1 MICPV
6 SEALQESCFPA
17 YDDGCEASLTV
28 MAHLF
33 SLRSAAGILGI
44 ALITGPSSL
53 YCLPSYKGIMQIPVD
68 VYTEGGVRLE
78 KGLYEL
84 EVRQQGTDHVLV
96 FSTADGE
103 EAVVKQVIGE
113 DSGVEAAEIPLVGTH
128 YMRSS
133 DEPVLT
139 AFERRMSKTGAPR
152 YQEET
157 RDWKAAIRV
166 YRSRT
171 GDTVFFTFQARQ
183 EHGQWSRSHFR
194 LLLSAPPGR

>member
-1 MICPV
+1 MV
-6 SEALQESCFPA
+6 
-17 YDDGCEASLTV
+17 
-28 MAHLF
+28 HLF
-33 SLRSAAGILGI
+33 SLRSAAGILGMV
-44 ALITGPSSL
+44 LISGPSIL
-53 YCLPSYKGIMQIPVD
+53 YCLPSYKGTMQIPVD
-68 VYTEGGVRLE
+68 LYTEDGIRLK

-84 EVRQQGTDHVLV
+84 EIKQQGTDHVLV
-96 FSTADGE
+96 FSAADRTQ
-103 EAVVKQVIGE
+103 AVVKQTTGE

-152 YQEET
+152 YQEEI

-171 GDTVFFTFQARQ
+171 GDTVFFTFQERQ
-183 EHGQWSRSHFR
+183 ERGRWSRSHFR